1 MTQHNNFILLDE
13 TMRCVARDDCCT
25 PIQKCGPGE
34 GYCTKNEEC
43 ETGTCGPIGSC
54 NTTVCSENMGTCF
67 SNTGR
72 CCIKGKSNELMM
84 ISYVV
89 GLFARC
95 HLKGSEMTR
104 GNIISSK

>member
-1 MTQHNNFILLDE
+1 MTKHNNFFLLDE
-13 TMRCVARDDCCT
+13 TLRCVAKDDCCT

-84 ISYVV
+84 ISYVLGGFLQGV
-89 GLFARC
+89 
-95 HLKGSEMTR
+95 
-104 GNIISSK
+104 I